1 MRIEYTKSLLEKGQ
15 ARKRLTKQLAALVAQ
30 VAQEIADS
38 VPLGTRIEVNGRA
51 YETRCLR
58 SNIGTWNVLGTYEN
72 VRPDDH
78 MKEYRVFTDD
88 EPGIRYN
95 LHNDIYC
102 RVATASKEAYLEF
115 VNNLPEIVRAFEAR
129 EDEIIQA
136 LSEGLRKLRQIAEQE
151 KEE

>member
-1 MRIEYTKSLLEKGQ
+1 MRIDYTKSLLEKGQ
-15 ARKRLTKQLAALVAQ
+15 ARKRLTKQLATLVAQ

-38 VPLGTRIEVNGRA
+38 VPIGTRVNVNGQV

-58 SNIGTWNVLGTYEN
+58 SNIGSWNVLGTYEGEYG
-72 VRPDDH
+72 D
-78 MKEYRVFTDD
+78 EYRILTDD

-136 LSEGLRKLRQIAEQE
+136 LSEGLRKLRQMAEQE
-151 KEE
+151 VEA